1 MGPRGRAHRGDA
13 AHPRRRAVLSTALE
27 APLAQLQRCVDD
39 DLALAPVHAV
49 VGARLRAITPG
60 RAVATVPAPDVG
72 DLDAGGLDA
81 ALWLLADFVSGLAV
95 TGTLAAGER
104 ITTLRL
110 TVHVLPRHA
119 VTGGLHGV
127 GTLDEKADGPGSTAL
142 STAVIT
148 DEAGRTVARA
158 VGRNAVLADEVATA
172 TRPGAAPDWSEP
184 PRRAADLVVDGAP
197 PDPLAVNYAGV
208 VQGGVLAS
216 LPVAALGDVL
226 GGPPDEATATFL
238 RAVPADGRAV
248 HVTTEVEH
256 GGRRLRSGRAVLR
269 SAGRG
274 DRDRTVLTVTGLR
287 YAAGG

>member
-1 MGPRGRAHRGDA
+1 MR
-13 AHPRRRAVLSTALE
+13 
-27 APLAQLQRCVDD
+27 RCVDD

-49 VGARLRAITPG
+49 VGARLRSIEPG
-60 RAVATVPAPDVG
+60 RAVATLPGA
-72 DLDAGGLDA
+72 DARGLDA

-95 TGTLAAGER
+95 TGTLAPGER

-110 TVHVLPRHA
+110 TVHVVDRD
-119 VTGGLHGV
+119 VVGGLHGV
-127 GTLDEKADGPGSTAL
+127 GTLDEKADDVAL

-148 DEAGRTVARA
+148 DDAGRTVARA
-158 VGRNAVLADEVATA
+158 TGRNAVLADAVATT
-172 TRPGAAPDWSEP
+172 TRPGDAPAWSEP
-184 PRRAADLVVDGAP
+184 PRRAADLVVDGAS

-216 LPVAALGDVL
+216 LPAVMLADVL

-238 RAVPADGRAV
+238 RAVPVDGRTV

-269 SAGRG
+269 D

-287 YAAGG
+287 YSAG